1 MDDSCVIKLI
11 VETVKDGGVGTD
23 TSLFAESII
32 KVDEMNKL
40 EYFLQQVVD
49 SSRYFAIKIENKT
62 SGRTAHIGVGFR
74 EREDAINFR
83 MALQDYERSIL
94 RECKAEAIHQK
105 FEDAKDTGED
115 VPDLPEVSK
124 LTLKEGQKIHIKIK
138 GYETVVHK
146 EQKKVA
152 GSGCGIALLLKK
164 PPPPASVEEE
174 LGQKDDSAAATD
186 NDDDEWTDFQS

>member
-1 MDDSCVIKLI
+1 MDGSCVIELI

-23 TSLFAESII
+23 TSLFAQSII
-32 KVDEMNKL
+32 KVDETNKL

-62 SGRTAHIGVGFR
+62 SGQTAHIGVGFR

-94 RECKAEAIHQK
+94 REFKAEAIHQK
-105 FEDAKDTGED
+105 FEDAEETSEE

-124 LTLKEGQKIHIKIK
+124 LTLKEGEKIHIKIK
-138 GYETVVHK
+138 GYETVVPK
-146 EQKKVA
+146 EQKKPIGGGGVP
-152 GSGCGIALLLKK
+152 LLLKK

-174 LGQKDDSAAATD
+174 SGQKDDSAAAED
-186 NDDDEWTDFQS
+186 DDDEWTDFQS